1 MGIPPEQR
9 AFLGRWRAGVEVDTN
24 SYVLTPRQ
32 IVHAAQEK
40 VARAFCTGDPQF
52 SETEVFDEMRLFA
65 KDRGLEIRPALWE
78 HIVWKRRESVVAMF
92 MNSPLDGGDQ
102 GGSWSL
108 RG

>member
-1 MGIPPEQR
+1 MGIPPGQR

-24 SYVLTPRQ
+24 SYVLTSRQ

-40 VARAFCTGDPQF
+40 VAWAFCTGDPQF

-65 KDRGLEIRPALWE
+65 KERGLEDSTSTLGAHRVEEKGVSGRDVPELP
-78 HIVWKRRESVVAMF
+78 H
-92 MNSPLDGGDQ
+92 GGDQ